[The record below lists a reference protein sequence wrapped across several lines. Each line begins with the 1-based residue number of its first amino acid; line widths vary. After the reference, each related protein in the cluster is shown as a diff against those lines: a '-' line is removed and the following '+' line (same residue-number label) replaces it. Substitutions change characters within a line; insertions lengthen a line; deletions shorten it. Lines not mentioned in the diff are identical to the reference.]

1 MIEAADNQILKAQN
15 LLAEGRVEECLQELS
30 LVLARQPENGRAQA
44 LLGHLRLRYFRNYNA
59 AEESFKIAMRQ
70 AANYPDLYYDYAD
83 LLIMLERYTETVAV
97 LNKGMEV
104 PGIEKD
110 KLYILFGRLNERQ
123 EKWDD
128 AIDYYT
134 KALIYTFS
142 DDVFAAC
149 NADINRCNLKKRR
162 V

>member
-1 MIEAADNQILKAQN
+1 MIEAADNQILKAQH
-15 LLAEGRVEECLQELS
+15 LLVEGKVEECLQELS

-44 LLGHLRLRYFRNYNA
+44 LLGHLRLRYFQNFNA

-70 AANYPDLYYDYAD
+70 SSNYPDLYYDYAE
-83 LLIMLERYTETVAV
+83 LLIMLERFTETIAV
-97 LNKGMEV
+97 LNKGMVV

-110 KLYILFGRLNERQ
+110 KLYSLFGRLNERQ

-128 AIDYYT
+128 AIDFYT
-134 KALIYTFS
+134 KALLYTFS
-142 DDVFAAC
+142 EEMFTIY
-149 NADINRCNLKKRR
+149 NANINRCNLKKRR